1 MQHRLYGQVIAV
13 KYFLYL
19 KIVEMDK
26 NLNKISSTAC
36 PNSNCEYN
44 HHLEG
49 ANFCMLCGTL
59 LYQRCDDCLTSN
71 PKYAK
76 FCHYCGTSLQELR
89 STEAQYEDAGN

>member
-1 MQHRLYGQVIAV
+1 MA
-13 KYFLYL
+13 K
-19 KIVEMDK
+19 MDK
-26 NLNKISSTAC
+26 DLNRISSTAC

-44 HHLEG
+44 HQLEG

-59 LYQRCDDCLTSN
+59 LYQRCDDCLSSN

-89 STEAQYEDAGN
+89 SIEVQYEDVEDAGN